1 MRRFRTV
8 RLPLDSQ
15 NVSIELTRE
24 IEDEETGEA
33 VAEHTIEVSGRFHPS
48 EPLVGLGPHIE
59 VTSAHRTDTN
69 VRQEVDLDDFEVD
82 SLLDLF
88 REQLRTESGLDV

>member
-1 MRRFRTV
+1 MNKAEQF
-8 RLPLDSQ
+8 RLP
-15 NVSIELTRE
+15 VSPRNISVELVRE
-24 IEDEETGEA
+24 VEDEDTGEV
-33 VAEHTIEVSGRFHPS
+33 VAEHIIEVFGRFHPS

-88 REQLRTESGLDV
+88 EEQLRTESDLDV